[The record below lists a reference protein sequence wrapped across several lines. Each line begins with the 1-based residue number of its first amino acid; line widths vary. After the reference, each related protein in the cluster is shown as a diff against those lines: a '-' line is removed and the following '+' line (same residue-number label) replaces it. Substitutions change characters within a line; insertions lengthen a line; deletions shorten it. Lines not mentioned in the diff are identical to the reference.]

1 MLNLNANEFTLTN
14 HIFEILEKKAIS
26 YGYEAVFTETF
37 GKYND
42 KMDSDAVK
50 IMAPSGDLLSLKSD
64 PTPHATKQIAP
75 LCDGY
80 LKTYYKSS
88 LVKLDPKA
96 PIGIKETLQ
105 GGFEYYGNSNIES
118 DAEIILLN
126 CSVLSTLGVQNIHL
140 DIGHIKFTEALLK
153 SLNFSEDAL
162 IDVENALKKRSLKSN
177 IDLNPHQRSTL
188 ETLLSLSGSPVE
200 VIKNARSLATTPDL
214 IDSLDQIENI
224 ILRIQDLDIDQI
236 TSNKISVDLCLTHPK
251 SYYTGPLFKI
261 YSVDTGKT
269 VAQGGRYD
277 NLSKQFGYSFAAC
290 GGAIDIKNTI
300 EVIKM
305 KNTMTIDRTNFVLVY
320 DEASFKPALDLTNWL
335 RAKGFSVKFN
345 TRPTDYS
352 TALQSDY
359 FKSVNQIL
367 DFNDGFIKVIDQMKN
382 ETYRISLEAFKTRLT
397 SNPGSISIH

>member
-1 MLNLNANEFTLTN
+1 MLNLNATEFTLTN
-14 HIFEILEKKAIS
+14 HIFDILEKIAIS

-37 GKYND
+37 GKYNA

-50 IMAPSGDLLSLKSD
+50 IMAPSGELLSLKSD

-88 LVKLDPKA
+88 LVTLDKKA
-96 PIGIKETLQ
+96 PLGIKETLQ

-126 CSVLSTLGVQNIHL
+126 CEVLSTLGVQNIHL
-140 DIGHIKFTEALLK
+140 DIGHISFTTNLIKALNCSDDDLMDIERALRK
-153 SLNFSEDAL
+153 RSLNFN
-162 IDVENALKKRSLKSN
+162 V
-177 IDLNPHQRSTL
+177 DLTPHQRETL
-188 ETLLSLSGSPVE
+188 ETLLSLSGSPYE
-200 VIKNARSLATTPDL
+200 VIKKARHLATTSEL
-214 IDSLDQIENI
+214 VESLDQLENI
-224 ILRIQDLDIDQI
+224 IFKIQNLDSGQI
-236 TSNKISVDLCLTHPK
+236 TKNKIAVDLCLTHPK
-251 SYYTGPLFKI
+251 SYYTGPLFKV

-277 NLSKQFGYSFAAC
+277 NLSKQFGYEFAAC

-305 KNTMTIDRTNFVLVY
+305 KNTMTIDRTNFVLIY
-320 DEASFKPALDLTNWL
+320 DEESFKPALDFTNWL

-345 TRPTDYS
+345 SRPTDYS

-359 FKSVNQIL
+359 FKSVNQVL

-382 ETYRISLEAFKTRLT
+382 ETYRISLEALKTRLT